1 MKKEL
6 DMKVRKVISKTVAER
21 YKKSRK
27 KEKSKILDEFTKGVV
42 NNFVS
47 LSHSKI

>member
-6 DMKVRKVISKTVAER
+6 DIKVRKVISKTVAER

-27 KEKSKILDEFTKGVV
+27 KRKAKF
-42 NNFVS
+42 
-47 LSHSKI
+47 

>member
-1 MKKEL
+1 LKIFSPSSKKIKGGEKMKKEL

-27 KEKSKILDEFTKGVV
+27 KEKSR
-42 NNFVS
+42 S
-47 LSHSKI
+47 CQ

>member
-1 MKKEL
+1 LKIFSPSSKKIKGGSEKMKKEL

-27 KEKSKILDEFTKGVV
+27 KEKSR
-42 NNFVS
+42 S
-47 LSHSKI
+47 CQ